1 MKNYRIMKFS
11 PQNKY
16 ADEYY
21 NAYHRFRN
29 VRDEL
34 IKIRNNPNA
43 ANPSRAE
50 KLEKTFEQL
59 DARMPQQIHRAKL
72 EENRI
77 ANAERKNVTPQGV
90 GQKLDIMG

>member
-1 MKNYRIMKFS
+1 MRFS

-21 NAYHRFRN
+21 KAYHNFNN

-34 IKIRNNPNA
+34 IKIKNNPNA
-43 ANPSRAE
+43 GNAKRAE
-50 KLEKTFEQL
+50 KLQKTFEEL
-59 DARMPQQIHRAKL
+59 DAKMPQQIHRAKL

-77 ANAERKNVTPQGV
+77 VNAERKNVTPKGV
-90 GQKLDIMG
+90 GEKLDLMG